1 MLTDIEEGE
10 LVPLNLSGPAKRLE
24 IISECSW
31 ASTDV
36 RNYIMRIV
44 CEHMAQDRLKHPFWI
59 GKYFIEPVSKTL
71 KETEDG
77 SVDTYKVTISRPAEK
92 KTEDKKVTQNEA
104 ELKKHVEK
112 SEVKGLPF
120 LSRCCPAGL
129 LKAEKKAPDAPGRI
143 MVCVQL
149 LAKTI

>member
-1 MLTDIEEGE
+1 
-10 LVPLNLSGPAKRLE
+10 
-24 IISECSW
+24 
-31 ASTDV
+31 
-36 RNYIMRIV
+36 MRIV

-71 KETEDG
+71 QETDDG
-77 SVDTYKVTISRPAEK
+77 SVETYKVTISRPVEK
-92 KTEDKKVTQNEA
+92 KEDEKVTQNEA

-112 SEVKGLPF
+112 SKVKGLPF

-143 MVCVQL
+143 MVCMQL
-149 LAKTI
+149 PGKTI